1 MRMTDLGRRAIGWAV
16 AAGLC
21 LLAAAPVAAQ
31 TTSASVSGQVKDAQ
45 GGVLPGAAVAL
56 TSKTQANTVTATTDA
71 EGRFVFPIVRPDEY
85 VLRVTMQG
93 FKTLE
98 RTTVQVSANDRF
110 FTGILTMDVGAIT
123 EEVSVTG
130 RVSELQ
136 ATSGERSFTMESEVI
151 KNIASNGRAL
161 FQFAT
166 LVPGVLSQNTG
177 SSNPEAQVSA
187 FTVNGQRPNSNNM
200 TIDGVANIDTGDN
213 GGNMA
218 TTNIDAVAE
227 FKILTNAYQAEYGR
241 AVGGQVQVVTK
252 SGTQSFHGSGYW
264 YGRRSDWNAN
274 TWQNKRAAA
283 PAPVGN
289 GKLIEPAESSRD
301 DYGYTLG
308 GPIYIPGVFN
318 QEKKKLFFFWSQEW
332 QKRKD
337 PAGDQGDPGAHRPRA
352 GGGLLPERR
361 QQREPVPLH
370 PRLPARAGEPD
381 LGLQRDRPAGVLRG
395 RRRPRPDPA
404 KPPLCERPGRPQ
416 HLPEPQLHGGQRRQ
430 LPEPGAE
437 RPAAAGGPDPTGF
450 PALGQV
456 ALHGPLHEHQ

>member
-1 MRMTDLGRRAIGWAV
+1 MRMTDLGRRALGWAV

-31 TTSASVSGQVKDAQ
+31 TTSASVAGQVKDAQ
-45 GGVLPGAAVAL
+45 GGVLPAATVTL
-56 TSKTQANTVTATTDA
+56 TSKTQANTLTATTDA
-71 EGRFVFPIVRPDEY
+71 EGRFVFPIVRPDDY
-85 VLRVTMQG
+85 VLRVSMQG

-110 FTGILTMDVGAIT
+110 FAGILTLEVGAIT

-136 ATSGERSFTMESEVI
+136 ATSGERSYTMESEVI

-166 LVPGVLSQNTG
+166 LVPGVLSQNTSG
-177 SSNPEAQVSA
+177 TVEAQVSA

-274 TWQNKRAAA
+274 TWTNLRSEA
-283 PAPVGN
+283 PAPVGS
-289 GKLIEPAESSRD
+289 GKLIEPAESSRN
-301 DYGYTLG
+301 DYGFTLG
-308 GPIYIPGVFN
+308 GPIFIPGVFN
-318 QEKKKLFFFWSQEW
+318 ESKKKLFFFWSEEW

-337 PAGDQGDPGAHRPRA
+337 PVSNRDTRVPTALERAGDFSQSVDSSGNPFPYIRDYQPHRR
-352 GGGLLPERR
+352 
-361 QQREPVPLH
+361 
-370 PRLPARAGEPD
+370 
-381 LGLQRDRPAGVLRG
+381 
-395 RRRPRPDPA
+395 
-404 KPPLCERPGRPQ
+404 
-416 HLPEPQLHGGQRRQ
+416 
-430 LPEPGAE
+430 
-437 RPAAAGGPDPTGF
+437 T
-450 PALGQV
+450 
-456 ALHGPLHEHQ
+456 

>member
-1 MRMTDLGRRAIGWAV
+1 M

-56 TSKTQANTVTATTDA
+56 TSKTQANTLTATTDA

-166 LVPGVLSQNTG
+166 LVPGVAL
-177 SSNPEAQVSA
+177 
-187 FTVNGQRPNSNNM
+187 
-200 TIDGVANIDTGDN
+200 
-213 GGNMA
+213 
-218 TTNIDAVAE
+218 AE
-227 FKILTNAYQAEYGR
+227 
-241 AVGGQVQVVTK
+241 
-252 SGTQSFHGSGYW
+252 HG
-264 YGRRSDWNAN
+264 
-274 TWQNKRAAA
+274 
-283 PAPVGN
+283 
-289 GKLIEPAESSRD
+289 L
-301 DYGYTLG
+301 
-308 GPIYIPGVFN
+308 
-318 QEKKKLFFFWSQEW
+318 
-332 QKRKD
+332 
-337 PAGDQGDPGAHRPRA
+337 
-352 GGGLLPERR
+352 R
-361 QQREPVPLH
+361 Q
-370 PRLPARAGEPD
+370 
-381 LGLQRDRPAGVLRG
+381 
-395 RRRPRPDPA
+395 
-404 KPPLCERPGRPQ
+404 PGRPG
-416 HLPEPQLHGGQRRQ
+416 ERLHR
-430 LPEPGAE
+430 E
-437 RPAAAGGPDPTGF
+437 RPAAELQQHDDRRCR
-450 PALGQV
+450 
-456 ALHGPLHEHQ
+456 EHRHR